1 MNDLDIDMNEY
12 RKQEKIFAKQ
22 VERNLNGIELEK
34 QGRVEEA
41 IELYEKNVEENFEGS
56 HPYTRLAIIYSK
68 QKRKDDEIRVLK
80 RAIYVFENIIPN
92 LRGYETPKLEKYKE
106 RLRKL
111 VPEEVE
117 KTSKELPPN
126 LSDIKDA
133 IEVLKIRYAKGEITR
148 EEFKQMRKDIEG
160 RL

>member
-1 MNDLDIDMNEY
+1 MGGIDREIKEY
-12 RKQEKIFAKQ
+12 QKKDEIFSKQA
-22 VERNLNGIELEK
+22 ERNLKGIELEK

-41 IELYEKNVEENFEGS
+41 IKLYEQNIEENFEGS

-92 LRGYETPKLEKYKE
+92 LRGDKSPKLEKYKD

-111 VPEEVE
+111 VPEEE
-117 KTSKELPPN
+117 IDKILKELPRN

-133 IEVLKIRYAKGEITR
+133 IEVLKIRYVKGEITR
-148 EEFKQMRKDIEG
+148 EEFKQMKRDIED
-160 RL
+160 